1 MVLTAE
7 DQTKETAKVLT
18 ETVEVRQDAIR
29 RSLSRKQSH
38 LGFSDEWKSKRIGEV
53 FQFLSTAN
61 NPRSDLSN
69 HGEIGY
75 IHYGD
80 IHGSLSS
87 FLDCSKKTMPHI
99 DLQKVK
105 NLPFLEEGDLVIA
118 DASEDYEGIGKSIEI
133 LNLNNKKIVAGLH
146 TFLLRGN
153 KNIVV
158 DGFKGYIQYIPSLR
172 TDMVRLATGISVYGI
187 SKNNLRSVEVQLP
200 PIHEQTAIANIL
212 SDIDT
217 LIASIHQLI
226 TKKRDIKQAAMQQL
240 LTGKQRL
247 PGFSGEW
254 KSKKLGD
261 IAFCYSGG
269 TPPTSNLYYYNGD
282 ISWITSGDLNQRYI
296 KNVKGRITELGLNNS
311 SAQMVKK
318 DSLLIALYGAT
329 AGVTAITKIDA
340 AINQAI
346 LAVIPK
352 NDHVDFLFHYFELRK
367 DWLIN
372 TYTQGGQP
380 NLSGDIVKAIEFLM
394 PGIEEQTAIASILSG
409 MDDEISALEQQLD
422 KTRNLKQGMMQELL
436 TGRIRLV

>member
-1 MVLTAE
+1 MNISNDLYCIGRGIASIR
-7 DQTKETAKVLT
+7 AKL
-18 ETVEVRQDAIR
+18 EV
-29 RSLSRKQSH
+29 
-38 LGFSDEWKSKRIGEV
+38 
-53 FQFLSTAN
+53 
-61 NPRSDLSN
+61 DLSFISFQLN
-69 HGEIGY
+69 STIQT
-75 IHYGD
+75 ILTLTT
-80 IHGSLSS
+80 GST
-87 FLDCSKKTMPHI
+87 FPNIDGKTI
-99 DLQKVK
+99 R
-105 NLPFLEEGDLVIA
+105 
-118 DASEDYEGIGKSIEI
+118 SIE
-133 LNLNNKKIVAGLH
+133 
-146 TFLLRGN
+146 FLL
-153 KNIVV
+153 
-158 DGFKGYIQYIPSLR
+158 PS
-172 TDMVRLATGISVYGI
+172 I
-187 SKNNLRSVEVQLP
+187 K
-200 PIHEQTAIANIL
+200 EQQAIAAAL
-212 SDIDT
+212 SDIDS
-217 LIASIHQLI
+217 LITSLDQLI

-409 MDDEISALEQQLD
+409 MDNEISALEQQLD